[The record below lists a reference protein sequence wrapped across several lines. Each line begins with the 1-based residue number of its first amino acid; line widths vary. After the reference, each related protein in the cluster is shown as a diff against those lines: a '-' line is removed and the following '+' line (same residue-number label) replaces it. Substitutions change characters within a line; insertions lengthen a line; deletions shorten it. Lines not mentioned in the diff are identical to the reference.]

1 MHIPYHGTE
10 IYLQRQN
17 KFITNRKQFAKYEC
31 NYVCHGYRGG
41 EPFQLRKKNKKKQKE
56 RKKSFEHFT

>member
-1 MHIPYHGTE
+1 M
-10 IYLQRQN
+10 RSA
-17 KFITNRKQFAKYEC
+17 KITT
-31 NYVCHGYRGG
+31 HGYRGG